1 MKDGSFIMT
10 SPTFRLALLM
20 VLLCL
25 GVGQAVAGQTVTYRL
40 KWVVNMSTVGDV
52 YARDHGYFA
61 KEDLG
66 VEIKPGG
73 PEHDAVRELELG
85 YADFGVASADQV
97 IRAVDKG
104 APLVVLA
111 QFFRRN
117 PLHWMYRSDKISIEK
132 PRDLLGKTIG
142 VTFGKN
148 DEIIMRTLLAEA
160 GIKENQVRLYSVR
173 LDYTP
178 FYKGDVD
185 LWPVYINTQGVEI
198 GNRMRRAGEQ
208 VSYLKPDRF
217 NVRFVANSLITS
229 QRIWTEQPDLVAR
242 FVRSLLAGWQA
253 SLEPANAAKALATVA
268 NYDRDASPAVLSAQL
283 SATRDVVLPD
293 NGGRIGAIDTEA
305 WRQTEKI
312 MLDYHQIERP
322 VDIVRY
328 LKPFPEGKEK

>member
-1 MKDGSFIMT
+1 MQQGSCIKT
-10 SPTFRLALLM
+10 SPTSWLVLLM

-25 GVGQAVAGQTVTYRL
+25 GAGTASAGQTVTYRL
-40 KWVVNMSTVGDV
+40 KWVANMSTVGDV
-52 YARDHGYFA
+52 YARDHGFFA
-61 KEDLG
+61 KEELS

-117 PLHWMYRSDKISIEK
+117 PLHWIYRSDKLSIEK
-132 PRDLLGKTIG
+132 PRDLLGKSIG

-148 DEIIMRTLLAEA
+148 DEIIMRTLLVEA
-160 GIKENQVRLYSVR
+160 GIKENQVRLFSVR

-178 FYKGDVD
+178 FYKGEVD

-198 GNRMRRAGEQ
+198 GSRMRSAGEQ
-208 VSYLKPDRF
+208 VAFLKPDRF

-253 SLEPANAAKALATVA
+253 SLQPDNAAKALATVA

-283 SATRDVVLPD
+283 EATRDVALPE
-293 NGGRIGAIDTEA
+293 NGGPFGTIDTEA

-312 MLDYHQIERP
+312 MLDYHQIEQP

-328 LKPFPEGKEK
+328 LKALPKGKDK

>member
-1 MKDGSFIMT
+1 MQSESCGKKGFAYL
-10 SPTFRLALLM
+10 PWLL
-20 VLLCL
+20 LLFLSL
-25 GVGQAVAGQTVTYRL
+25 GAGRATADQTVTYRL
-40 KWVVNMSTVGDV
+40 KWLVNMSTVGDV
-52 YARDHGYFA
+52 YAKDHGFFA
-61 KEDLG
+61 KENLR

-111 QFFRRN
+111 QLFYVN
-117 PLHWMYRSDKISIEK
+117 PLQWMYRSAKFSIEK
-132 PRDLLGKTIG
+132 PGDLLGKTIG

-148 DEIIMRTLLAEA
+148 DEIIMRTLLTEA
-160 GIKENQVRLYSVR
+160 GIKDNQVRLFSVR

-198 GNRMRRAGEQ
+198 GNRMRSAGEQ
-208 VSYLKPDRF
+208 VGFLKPDRF
-217 NVRFVANSLITS
+217 NVRFVANSVITS
-229 QRIWTEQPDLVAR
+229 QRMWTEKPDLVVR
-242 FVRSLLAGWQA
+242 FVRALLAGWKA
-253 SLEPANAAKALATVA
+253 SLAPVNAETALATVA
-268 NYDRDASPAVLSAQL
+268 KYDRDASQAVLIAQL
-283 SATRDVVLPD
+283 AATRGVVQPEPD
-293 NGGRIGAIDTEA
+293 RRIGIIDTEA
-305 WRQTEKI
+305 WLQTEKI

-328 LKPFPEGKEK
+328 LKPVPEG